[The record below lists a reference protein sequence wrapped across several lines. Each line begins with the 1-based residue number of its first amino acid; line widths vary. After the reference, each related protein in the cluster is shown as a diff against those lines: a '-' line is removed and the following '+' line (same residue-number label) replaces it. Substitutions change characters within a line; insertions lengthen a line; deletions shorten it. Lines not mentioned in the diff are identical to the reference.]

1 MAAELFKFESA
12 IRGYHF
18 YKKYW
23 VPVENQKLDCAHEV
37 GNPYDFFAIKTC
49 ESGSG
54 RTVGHLP
61 MEISRPI
68 KFLLQRGAVIKSTL
82 SSTSYRRSPLVQGGL
97 EIPCQVSISMPA
109 TCKNNQIIEKFK
121 EMVDVLYVVPDGSAV
136 IGSFLHHTVD
146 NTSVNKQQK
155 KRKFS
160 KDSTEGAKA
169 KETVKDIRSFFEKK
183 TKKSTVQSKK
193 MLKPVIEI
201 D

>member
-1 MAAELFKFESA
+1 M
-12 IRGYHF
+12 
-18 YKKYW
+18 
-23 VPVENQKLDCAHEV
+23 ENQKLDCAHEV
-37 GNPYDFFAIKTC
+37 GNPYDFFAKKTC
-49 ESGSG
+49 LSGSG

-61 MEISRPI
+61 MEIS
-68 KFLLQRGAVIKSTL
+68 
-82 SSTSYRRSPLVQGGL
+82 RSPLVQGGL

-121 EMVDVLYVVPDGSAV
+121 EIVDVLYVEPDGSAV

-155 KRKFS
+155 KRKSS
-160 KDSTEGAKA
+160 KYSTEGAKA